1 MTKKRLPIFN
11 SKEEEANFWD
21 THDSIEF
28 LDEFKPAEIE
38 VAPELEQRI
47 LTKRE
52 LKKPVTLR
60 LEPAQIEDVK
70 RIASRKGLPY
80 QTLIRMWITEA
91 IQQEGSF

>member
-1 MTKKRLPIFN
+1 MTKKRLPEFN
-11 SKEEEANFWD
+11 SEEEEARFWD
-21 THDSIEF
+21 THDTIEY
-28 LDEFKPAEIE
+28 LDEFKSVEIE
-38 VAPELEQRI
+38 VTPELEERI

-52 LKKPVTLR
+52 LKKQVTLR
-60 LEPAQIEDVK
+60 LDPAQIENVK